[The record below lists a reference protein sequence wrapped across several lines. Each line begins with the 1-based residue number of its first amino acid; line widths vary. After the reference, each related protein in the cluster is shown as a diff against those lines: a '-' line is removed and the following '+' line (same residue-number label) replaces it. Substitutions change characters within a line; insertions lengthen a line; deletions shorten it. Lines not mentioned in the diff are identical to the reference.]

1 VKFSIRAVC
10 SETLPLMKK
19 SISLLEVE
27 HTRITTP
34 HVHAPQLK
42 RVVDALLA
50 LEKDPSDRRAKVT
63 AALLD
68 KQGALDCPACGKRL
82 DVSGY
87 RVTRTHYGA
96 RESIACRGCRTG
108 FVVVE
113 TQIV

>member
-1 VKFSIRAVC
+1 VR
-10 SETLPLMKK
+10 
-19 SISLLEVE
+19 
-27 HTRITTP
+27 
-34 HVHAPQLK
+34 APQLK

-50 LEKDPSDRRAKVT
+50 CERDPTDRRAKVT

-68 KQGALDCPACGKRL
+68 KQGAFDCPACGKRF

-87 RVTRTHYGA
+87 RQTRTHYGA
-96 RESIACRGCRTG
+96 RETLSCRGCRTG